1 MNIKS
6 IPSTEHTGKSNTLQI
21 AVKTRLKLIYRPAAL
36 LKQVPEDVT
45 QRLTWQRVG
54 KELNS
59 PIPRRHMNFHY
70 VRIGGREMKEVTY
83 IAPMSSEAFF
93 IAGFWRVVGQLEIN

>member
-1 MNIKS
+1 M
-6 IPSTEHTGKSNTLQI
+6 
-21 AVKTRLKLIYRPAAL
+21 
-36 LKQVPEDVT
+36 T

-54 KELNS
+54 KELKLTN
-59 PIPRRHMNFHY
+59 PTPYYMNFHY

-83 IAPMSSEAFF
+83 IAPMSSEFF